1 MKRGLNSS
9 AVCTLTHRHMLTW
22 TQGVCF
28 LTDLERTVALR
39 LFSCSACMYCSLE
52 RQQRNGLLSL
62 QFKPHCVYVFIFL
75 MQDYHSWTWY
85 VPFSAHSVSFIKL
98 CVLVC
103 LAAAKANAGCAHSQA
118 NSEVPR
124 DPAFSPAPLCPS
136 GLTGSGFRISL
147 GQTLICQ
154 KLAHIQKEDWSRFI
168 AVLMEGLNYAT
179 LAMQGYSGAGDLSV
193 GLLLLL

>member
-1 MKRGLNSS
+1 MKEAMKRGLNSS

-62 QFKPHCVYVFIFL
+62 QFKPHCVYVFIFFDVGL
-75 MQDYHSWTWY
+75 SLVDL
-85 VPFSAHSVSFIKL
+85 VRPFFCSLSFIKL

-124 DPAFSPAPLCPS
+124 DPAFSPLLSAPL
-136 GLTGSGFRISL
+136 G
-147 GQTLICQ
+147 
-154 KLAHIQKEDWSRFI
+154 
-168 AVLMEGLNYAT
+168 
-179 LAMQGYSGAGDLSV
+179 
-193 GLLLLL
+193 